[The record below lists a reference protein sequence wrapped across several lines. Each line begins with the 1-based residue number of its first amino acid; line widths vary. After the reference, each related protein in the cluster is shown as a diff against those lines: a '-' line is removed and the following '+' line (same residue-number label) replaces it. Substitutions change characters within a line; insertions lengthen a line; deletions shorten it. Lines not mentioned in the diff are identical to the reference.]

1 METNATILV
10 VDDNKG
16 LCEGVKEYLEQEGYA
31 VECANNGKDAIA
43 LLRNNKYDIALV
55 DIKLP
60 DIHGTDLVKKLA
72 DISPSTDF
80 IHITAHATLD
90 TAIEAVRQEQVVSYE
105 TKPLDMDH
113 LLAILRQIMKRKR
126 MEVALLQSEKL
137 KSIGTISAGISHEFN
152 NILAIIS
159 GNVQLMT
166 QDYKDHEKLVNTLNI
181 IMKAISD
188 GAEISSKMS
197 DFAQTKIDT
206 TEYVTDDVSDLIKQ
220 SVEFTKPRW
229 KNMTQAN
236 GINYQIDIEGV
247 REKSEVSCN
256 STEIREVFINIIYN
270 ALEAM
275 PDGGRISFSTW
286 NKDGVAFVRVSDTG
300 NGMTEDVMKKIFDPF
315 FTTRRPQ
322 GAGLGMSIAYSIMS
336 RHNGDIDVKSEIG
349 TGSTFTL
356 QFPIVT
362 RAA

>member
-16 LCEGVKEYLEQEGYA
+16 LCEGVKEYLEQEGDA

-181 IMKAISD
+181 IMKAI
-188 GAEISSKMS
+188 
-197 DFAQTKIDT
+197 
-206 TEYVTDDVSDLIKQ
+206 
-220 SVEFTKPRW
+220 RW
-229 KNMTQAN
+229 
-236 GINYQIDIEGV
+236 G
-247 REKSEVSCN
+247 
-256 STEIREVFINIIYN
+256 
-270 ALEAM
+270 
-275 PDGGRISFSTW
+275 
-286 NKDGVAFVRVSDTG
+286 
-300 NGMTEDVMKKIFDPF
+300 
-315 FTTRRPQ
+315 
-322 GAGLGMSIAYSIMS
+322 
-336 RHNGDIDVKSEIG
+336 
-349 TGSTFTL
+349 
-356 QFPIVT
+356 
-362 RAA
+362 